1 MFVYLRYFKQKAV
14 KESQRK
20 RENSDSDD
28 EMSEKETNFG
38 NGLFLVSNT
47 FLYTS
52 LYILC
57 FTDLTLFICSFGRQ
71 YSRRAV

>member
-38 NGLFLVSNT
+38 TVFFSSLEYV
-47 FLYTS
+47 S